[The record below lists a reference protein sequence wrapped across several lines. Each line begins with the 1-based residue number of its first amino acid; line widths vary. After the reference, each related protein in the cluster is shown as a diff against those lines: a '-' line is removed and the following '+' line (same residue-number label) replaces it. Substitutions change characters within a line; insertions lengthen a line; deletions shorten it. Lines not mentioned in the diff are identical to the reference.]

1 MHSIAWR
8 SLLIVLCPDFVF
20 FYCAHTINEINAFLF
35 ILIKNTYK
43 IVVAENW
50 NEQTTVET

>member
-1 MHSIAWR
+1 MDSVAWR
-8 SLLIVLCPDFVF
+8 SVLVVSCPNFVL

-35 ILIKNTYK
+35 ILIKNAYK

-50 NEQTTVET
+50 NEQTIEET